1 MARRRS
7 FLPDPT
13 TDRLPPRQRWDA
25 RYAHFEDS
33 GLPSQ
38 PRDFLTS
45 WLPSLPKDGLALDIA
60 AGAGRHS
67 LALAQHGLRVHAVD
81 ISLEGLRRLKKST
94 RPPEQIVPIV
104 LDLERGW
111 LPHAEYDVIVNFL
124 FLERAVFPAIKQ
136 RLKTGG
142 WLLIETFT
150 VEQLTLPHK
159 AHLRR
164 HFLLET
170 HELAD
175 IFSDMEIVFYNEGL
189 AYGNYTAQL
198 VAKKK

>member
-1 MARRRS
+1 MVRRRS

-13 TDRLPPRQRWDA
+13 AERLPPRQRWDT
-25 RYAHFEDS
+25 RYAQFLDS
-33 GLPSQ
+33 KLPTQ
-38 PRDFLTS
+38 PRDFLMT
-45 WLPSLPKDGLALDIA
+45 WLPSLPKTGLALDIA

-67 LALAQHGLRVHAVD
+67 LALAEHGLTVHAVD
-81 ISLEGLRRLKKST
+81 ISFEGLRLLKRAT
-94 RPPEQIVPIV
+94 RPPEKIVPIV

-111 LPHAEYDVIVNFL
+111 LPHAQYDVIANFL
-124 FLERAVFPAIKQ
+124 FLERAVFPAVKQ
-136 RLKTGG
+136 RLVSGG

-159 AHLRR
+159 KHLRR
-164 HFLLET
+164 HFLLEK
-170 HELAD
+170 HELYD

-198 VAKKK
+198 VARKK

>member
-1 MARRRS
+1 MVRRRS

-13 TDRLPPRQRWDA
+13 GGRLPPRQRWDT
-25 RYAHFEDS
+25 RYANFLDS
-33 GLPSQ
+33 KLPSQ
-38 PRDFLTS
+38 PRDFLME

-67 LALAQHGLRVHAVD
+67 LALAGHGLTVHAVD
-81 ISLEGLRRLKKST
+81 ISFEGLRLLKKAS
-94 RPPEQIVPIV
+94 RPPEKIVPIV

-111 LPHAEYDVIVNFL
+111 LPRAEYDVAVNFL
-124 FLERAVFPAIKQ
+124 FLERAIFPAVKR
-136 RLKTGG
+136 RLKPGG

-159 AHLRR
+159 KNIRR
-164 HFLLET
+164 HFLLEKQ
-170 HELAD
+170 ELCD

-189 AYGNYTAQL
+189 SYGNYTAQL
-198 VAKKK
+198 VARKR